1 MRKALL
7 QSVLVY
13 VIAAA
18 IVWWVARGVS
28 WEAVLHSMSA
38 AEPWLLAGASLAAF
52 LCWFVGETAL
62 FSRLFSYFHE
72 RTHFR
77 ELLPTVATVYF
88 LQVINS
94 LIASGAFALY
104 LRTRKRVPWVTAG
117 CTLIFQA
124 YIDTMLLAIVSLVAI
139 CLVPTSPIRG
149 GLYYALG
156 ALGIFCL
163 IAAFWL
169 IGEPRNGLGRW
180 LYQWPHMISF
190 RHARPAHYAK
200 LMAIR
205 FAIYLGA
212 GIALYGQL
220 RSFHIDVPL
229 AYVLALTP
237 FVMAAGN
244 SLISPA
250 GIGTTQFVY
259 TVGFAHFA
267 PRDQLL
273 AVSIAATAFNFVF
286 RIPMGFAMSRSLVD
300 ELSVAARGDK
310 RTRVMAESDWQ

>member
-1 MRKALL
+1 MRKAIL
-7 QSVLVY
+7 QSLLVY

-28 WEAVLHSMSA
+28 WQSVLHSMGSA
-38 AEPWLLAGASLAAF
+38 ELWLLVGASLAAF

-94 LIASGAFALY
+94 VVASGAFALY
-104 LRTRKRVPWVTAG
+104 LRTRKRVPWITAG
-117 CTLIFQA
+117 CTLMFQA
-124 YIDTMLLAIVSLVAI
+124 YVDTMLLAIISLIVI
-139 CLVPTSPIRG
+139 FLVPTSPMHG
-149 GLYYALG
+149 GLYYAAG
-156 ALGIFCL
+156 AVGVFIL

-169 IGEPRNGLGRW
+169 GGEPRNGLARW

-190 RHARPAHYAK
+190 RDARPAHYMK
-200 LMAIR
+200 LMTIR
-205 FAIYLGA
+205 FAIYVGA
-212 GIALYGQL
+212 GVALYAQL
-220 RSFHIDVPL
+220 RSFHIHVPL
-229 AYVLALTP
+229 VYVLALTP
-237 FVMAAGN
+237 FIMAAGN

-250 GIGTTQFVY
+250 GIGTTQFVF

-267 PRDQLL
+267 SREQLL
-273 AVSIAATAFNFVF
+273 AVSLAATGFNFIF
-286 RIPMGFAMSRSLVD
+286 RIPLGLAMGRSLVD
-300 ELSVAARGDK
+300 ELSVVSRRGR
-310 RTRVMAESDWQ
+310 RTSLLVGSD

>member
-1 MRKALL
+1 MRKAIL

-13 VIAAA
+13 VIAGA

-28 WEAVLHSMSA
+28 WQSVLHSMGS
-38 AEPWLLAGASLAAF
+38 AEPWLLIGASLAAF

-94 LIASGAFALY
+94 VVASGAFALY
-104 LRTRKRVPWVTAG
+104 LRTRKRVPWITAG
-117 CTLIFQA
+117 CTLMFQA
-124 YIDTMLLAIVSLVAI
+124 YIDTMLLAIISLIVI
-139 CLVPTSPIRG
+139 FLVPTSPMHG
-149 GLYYALG
+149 GLYYAAG
-156 ALGIFCL
+156 AVGIFIL

-169 IGEPRNGLGRW
+169 GGEPRNGLARL

-190 RHARPAHYAK
+190 RDARPVHYMK
-200 LMAIR
+200 LMTIR
-205 FAIYLGA
+205 FAIYVGA
-212 GIALYGQL
+212 GIALYAQL
-220 RSFHIDVPL
+220 RSFHIHVPL
-229 AYVLALTP
+229 VYVLALTP
-237 FVMAAGN
+237 FIMAAGN

-250 GIGTTQFVY
+250 GIGTTQFVF

-267 PRDQLL
+267 SREQLL
-273 AVSIAATAFNFVF
+273 AVSLAATAFNFIF
-286 RIPMGFAMSRSLVD
+286 RIPMGLAMGRSLVD
-300 ELSVAARGDK
+300 ELSVVSGRGR
-310 RTRVMAESDWQ
+310 RTSVLAGSD

>member
-1 MRKALL
+1 MRKAML

-13 VIAAA
+13 IIAAA

-28 WEAVLHSMSA
+28 WRSVLQSISGA
-38 AEPWLLAGASLAAF
+38 QPWLLVGSSLAAF

-124 YIDTMLLAIVSLVAI
+124 YIDTMLLAIISLVVV
-139 CLVPTSPIRG
+139 CLVPASPIRG
-149 GLYYALG
+149 GLYYAAG
-156 ALGIFCL
+156 ALGIFSL

-169 IGEPRNGLGRW
+169 GGEPRNGFGRS
-180 LYQWPHMISF
+180 LYQLPAMISF
-190 RHARPAHYAK
+190 RHARPAHYMK
-200 LMAIR
+200 LMTIR

-229 AYVLALTP
+229 IYVLALTP

-273 AVSIAATAFNFVF
+273 AVSIAATAFNFIF
-286 RIPMGFAMSRSLVD
+286 RIPMGLAMSRSLVD
-300 ELSVAARGDK
+300 ELAVVVGGGKRARAMVG
-310 RTRVMAESDWQ
+310 SD